1 MRIITIWWSLHLLWD
16 KSNTQLSL
24 RTGHQWKPCVWEKA
38 MAVEL
43 KRQHQNIN
51 KALCLGECYMAVEL
65 KRQHQN
71 INESLVFGRMLCV
84 ELKRQHQNTNECLVL
99 GRMLWLLKL
108 KDNMVNAP
116 NEQLFVRSGLWW
128 PVIGKIFCPLYMYL
142 LSLLSLVTN
151 QNIIHL
157 ESLPTFWPNG
167 ITNINTKYMDQW
179 KTYG

>member
-1 MRIITIWWSLHLLWD
+1 
-16 KSNTQLSL
+16 
-24 RTGHQWKPCVWEKA
+24 
-38 MAVEL
+38 
-43 KRQHQNIN
+43 
-51 KALCLGECYMAVEL
+51 MAVEL

-108 KDNMVNAP
+108 KDIMVNAP

-128 PVIGKIFCPLYMYL
+128 PVIGKIFCPFYMYL

-157 ESLPTFWPNG
+157 ESLPTF
-167 ITNINTKYMDQW
+167 
-179 KTYG
+179 